1 MFLAAF
7 LGAWI
12 YIRWLALPT
21 NVPDFTVFYAAGK
34 PGPIYDVEWLTA
46 QQHVPGHLRPYAHP
60 PTVLLLLRPI
70 AVFPFPVAFAL
81 WAALGAATLV
91 EGAVRLA
98 PRSWWLIGLSAP
110 VFVALALGQMS
121 VLVGGLIALGFYL
134 LPRPLLAGVAFGLA
148 ASIKP
153 QLLMLVPVG
162 LLLWGQPRAVLAMG
176 ATGLAV
182 IAASLTLG
190 PHLWIDWLQ
199 ALPRFARINAD
210 IGLMGTAPAMPW
222 RLLILA
228 GAVVLMVACRAADTA
243 TKAVVTL
250 AATLFTAPHVSIYDF
265 AILAPA
271 LAAANLPLG
280 PRTPA
285 ALVPLL
291 VAGMPWWGYGV
302 ASVWTVLAER
312 LGRIG
317 GIGARLGRSAG
328 AARYP
333 KPFIAAFRSR
343 TAGTP

>member
-60 PTVLLLLRPI
+60 PTVLLLLKPL
-70 AVFPFPVAFAL
+70 ALFPFAVAFAL
-81 WAALGAATLV
+81 WAALGAATLI

-110 VFVALALGQMS
+110 LFVALALGQMS
-121 VLVGGLIALGFYL
+121 VLVAGLVALGFYL

-162 LLLWGQPRAVLAMG
+162 LLLWGQFRTVAAMG

-182 IAASLTLG
+182 IAASLILG
-190 PHLWIDWLQ
+190 PHLWLDWLA
-199 ALPRFARINAD
+199 ALPRFAQINAD
-210 IGLMGTAPAMPW
+210 LGLLGTAPAAPW
-222 RLLILA
+222 RLLILI
-228 GAVVLMVACRAADTA
+228 GALPLMVACRAADTA

-250 AATLFTAPHVSIYDF
+250 TATLFTVPHVSIYDF
-265 AILAPA
+265 AVLAPA
-271 LAAANLPLG
+271 LAAAASPLG
-280 PRTPA
+280 ARTPA
-285 ALVPLL
+285 AVIALL
-291 VAGMPWWGYGV
+291 FPAMPWWGYGV
-302 ASVWTVLAER
+302 ASMWTVFAER
-312 LGRIG
+312 LGWIG
-317 GIGARLGRSAG
+317 EIERRLGRRAPQGVVLS
-328 AARYP
+328 P
-333 KPFIAAFRSR
+333 
-343 TAGTP
+343 